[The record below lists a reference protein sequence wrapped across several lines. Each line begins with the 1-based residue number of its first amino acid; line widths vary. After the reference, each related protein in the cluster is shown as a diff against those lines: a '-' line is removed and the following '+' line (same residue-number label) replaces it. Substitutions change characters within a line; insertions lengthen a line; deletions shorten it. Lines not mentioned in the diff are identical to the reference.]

1 MLRCRLLCALLLP
14 SGSGGGS
21 GGAPLGLQRPSSS
34 PAAAGGLADELSALA
49 ALRRAGDLDE
59 REFRA
64 AKQRL
69 LRLPDADHPTA
80 TAAPPPLPQV
90 VSPRDFGAVGDGT
103 HDDTE
108 SLQAAI
114 DHANNRSAAL
124 FLPSG
129 VYAITRHTP
138 GPVCLCIK
146 ISTRARRGARNEGH
160 LQ

>member
-1 MLRCRLLCALLLP
+1 MLRCRLLCALLLLP
-14 SGSGGGS
+14 RSGGGR
-21 GGAPLGLQRPSSS
+21 GGHSSEGPPL
-34 PAAAGGLADELSALA
+34 PAAAGGLVDELSALA

-69 LRLPDADHPTA
+69 LRLPDADHPTS
-80 TAAPPPLPQV
+80 TAAPPPLSQV
-90 VSPRDFGAVGDGT
+90 VSPRDFGAVGDGM
-103 HDDTE
+103 HDDTD

-129 VYAITRHTP
+129 VYAITRPINVRSSPTPPEPAPHT
-138 GPVCLCIK
+138 GPHGC
-146 ISTRARRGARNEGH
+146 
-160 LQ
+160 